1 MKKFLKLVIFLTL
14 STFSFA
20 NWEVD
25 REHDMIFTYSIKS
38 EPTQKG
44 VLYIRKG
51 SYDILNYYSLYIL
64 TDKYPAFTE
73 KIDED
78 KTMQKTKIELV
89 TEHPI
94 EFERNGIVN
103 MYKPNEI
110 FILLIDDEMEIFKR
124 SKTLKVI
131 YKDRNLSPC
140 YMEFDITE
148 LEKAIKKIKVKK
160 LPLMN

>member
-44 VLYIRKG
+44 ILYIRKG
-51 SYDILNYYSLYIL
+51 SYDDILDYYSLYIL

-78 KTMQKTKIELV
+78 KTMQKTKVELV

-94 EFERNGIVN
+94 EFERIGLVN

-131 YKDRNLSPC
+131 YKDRNLSSC

-148 LEKAIKKIKVKK
+148 LEEVIKKIKVKK
-160 LPLMN
+160 I

>member
-44 VLYIRKG
+44 ILYIRKG
-51 SYDILNYYSLYIL
+51 SYDDILDYYSLYIL

-73 KIDED
+73 KIDEA
-78 KTMQKTKIELV
+78 KTMQKTKVELV

-94 EFERNGIVN
+94 EFERIGLVN

-110 FILLIDDEMEIFKR
+110 FILLIDDEMEVFKK

-131 YKDRNLSPC
+131 YKDRNLSSC

-148 LEKAIKKIKVKK
+148 LEKAIKKIKVKNY
-160 LPLMN
+160 P

>member
-20 NWEVD
+20 NWEVA

-51 SYDILNYYSLYIL
+51 SYDDILNYHSLYIL
-64 TDKYPAFTE
+64 TDKYPAFIE
-73 KIDED
+73 EIDED
-78 KTMQKTKIELV
+78 KTMQKTKVKLI

-94 EFERNGIVN
+94 EFERSGLVN

-131 YKDRNLSPC
+131 YKDRNLSSC
-140 YMEFDITE
+140 YMELDITE
-148 LEKAIKKIKVKK
+148 LEKAIKKIKLK
-160 LPLMN
+160 NF